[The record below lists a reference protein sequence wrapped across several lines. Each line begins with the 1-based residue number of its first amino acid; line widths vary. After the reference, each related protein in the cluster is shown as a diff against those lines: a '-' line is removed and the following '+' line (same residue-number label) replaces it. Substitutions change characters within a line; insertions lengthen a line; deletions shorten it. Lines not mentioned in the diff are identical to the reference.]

1 MENVIDGGCTNSNLI
16 LKVKRKNTI
25 RFHAGSEL
33 SSSVNRM
40 NVDVFEDRD
49 ERFETLGV
57 QITLSSNKCNNE
69 PVKL

>member
-1 MENVIDGGCTNSNLI
+1 MTSSNCNEGNLE
-16 LKVKRKNTI
+16 LKVKRKNVI

-49 ERFETLGV
+49 ERFETLEV
-57 QITLSSNKCNNE
+57 KINLTSERCNQE
-69 PVKL
+69 PIKL

>member
-1 MENVIDGGCTNSNLI
+1 MITSNCNEANLE
-16 LKVKRKNTI
+16 LKVKRKNVI

-49 ERFETLGV
+49 ERFETLEV
-57 QITLSSNKCNNE
+57 KINLTSERCNQE
-69 PVKL
+69 PIKL

>member
-1 MENVIDGGCTNSNLI
+1 MTTSNCNEGNLE
-16 LKVKRKNTI
+16 LKVKRKNVI

-49 ERFETLGV
+49 ERFETLEV
-57 QITLSSNKCNNE
+57 KINLTSEKCNQE
-69 PVKL
+69 PIKL

>member
-1 MENVIDGGCTNSNLI
+1 MTTSNCNEGNLE
-16 LKVKRKNTI
+16 LKVKRKNVI

-49 ERFETLGV
+49 ERFETLEV
-57 QITLSSNKCNNE
+57 KIYLTSERCNQE
-69 PVKL
+69 PIKL

>member
-1 MENVIDGGCTNSNLI
+1 MEKIIDGGCTNSDLI
-16 LKVKRKNTI
+16 LNVKRKNVI

-49 ERFETLGV
+49 ERFETLEV
-57 QITLSSNKCNNE
+57 QIKLTSEKCNQE
-69 PVKL
+69 PIKL

>member
-1 MENVIDGGCTNSNLI
+1 MTTSNCHEGNLE
-16 LKVKRKNTI
+16 LKVKRKNVI

-49 ERFETLGV
+49 ERYETLGV
-57 QITLSSNKCNNE
+57 QITLSSDRCINE
-69 PVKL
+69 PEKL

>member
-1 MENVIDGGCTNSNLI
+1 MTTSNCHEGNLE
-16 LKVKRKNTI
+16 LKVKRKNVI

-49 ERFETLGV
+49 ERFETLEV
-57 QITLSSNKCNNE
+57 KINLTSERCNQE
-69 PVKL
+69 PTKL